1 MMREFIARRE
11 GQDLIEYSL
20 ILAMV
25 CLLGAAALMSVGQD
39 VSAIWSIVNSR
50 LFEAASSES

>member
-1 MMREFIARRE
+1 MHREELFDSR

-20 ILAMV
+20 ILALV

-50 LFEAASSES
+50 LFEAASSGS

>member
-1 MMREFIARRE
+1 MLRDQLLDSR

-20 ILAMV
+20 ILALV

-50 LFEAASSES
+50 LFDAASTGS

>member
-1 MMREFIARRE
+1 MWMSLKESN

-20 ILAMV
+20 ILALV
-25 CLLGAAALMSVGQD
+25 CLFGAAALLSVGEN

-50 LFEAASSES
+50 LFEAASTGS

>member
-1 MMREFIARRE
+1 MRLKESN

-20 ILAMV
+20 ILALV
-25 CLLGAAALMSVGQD
+25 CLLGAAAMMSVGQD

-50 LFEAASSES
+50 LFEAASTGS